1 MANVKVI
8 GMAIKFGY
16 ESLKAFRQTLKK
28 FSYKENA
35 TTECDKS
42 SSCLQFIQEKMDSIL
57 GYIHKK
63 EADIFTI
70 EIQQNLH
77 ILLKF

>member
-42 SSCLQFIQEKMDSIL
+42 SSRLQFI
-57 GYIHKK
+57 
-63 EADIFTI
+63 
-70 EIQQNLH
+70 
-77 ILLKF
+77 